1 MSGLLY
7 KLTPEA
13 LESEAK
19 QLNETTAF
27 LLKQWAAALVKP
39 GLTMDEQEAIMMEI
53 KLSAAWIT
61 VGLNKRKEAAKQR
74 QALQPSLELWRKI
87 AGDMTHE

>member
-1 MSGLLY
+1 MSDLLY

-19 QLNETTAF
+19 QLNATTAC

-39 GLTMDEQEAIMMEI
+39 GLTIDEQEAIMLEI
-53 KLSAAWIT
+53 KLSATWIT
-61 VGLNKRKEAAKQR
+61 VGLNKRKEAEKQR
-74 QALQPSLELWRKI
+74 VKLQPSLELWARI
-87 AGDMTHE
+87 AGDGH